1 MKYDDKMFFI
11 GLLSLLCSL
20 FLFPFAVYLFPAVW
34 LGWEYQVPSFVVDTS
49 IWIQTAFDVSY
60 IVGFRWFFRIIL
72 VLAVGFGV
80 VAYLIAHHISQMQAA
95 EEKNKEM
102 MEGKREEVRPKL
114 STKAKQ
120 TSKESFRFFLKM
132 VVIISLVFIV
142 SDMIQWAVSL
152 PTATR

>member
-1 MKYDDKMFFI
+1 MKQDDKMFLL

-20 FLFPFAVYLFPAVW
+20 FLFPFAAYLFPAVW
-34 LGWEYQVPSFVVDTS
+34 LGWEYQLPGFVVDTS
-49 IWIQTAFDVSY
+49 IWIQTVFDTNYTVA
-60 IVGFRWFFRIIL
+60 FRWFFRMIF
-72 VLAVGFGV
+72 VLAIGFGV
-80 VAYLIAHHISQMQAA
+80 AAYLIAHHISQMQAA

-102 MEGKREEVRPKL
+102 MEEEVRPKL

-142 SDMIQWAVSL
+142 ASMIQWAISL
-152 PTATR
+152 PTAAS